1 MKLHLKKISVGGVG
15 AAILLAAAAVVFSQ
29 QPQGPPPGPPPGGF
43 RMGPGGP
50 GGPPPDGF
58 GFRGPG
64 GPGPR
69 EGFGPGGPGRPGG
82 PPPQGF
88 GPFGPF
94 GRELNLTDDQRTAM
108 QKIGESFRESDRALL
123 DQMRTLH
130 ENQRELMNGEFNE
143 AAIRAAAEAR
153 AKVQVELEISH
164 ARMMSQMVGLLTSE
178 QKAQLAARRQEMQR
192 IGPSMPPQPPQ

>member
-1 MKLHLKKISVGGVG
+1 MKLHLKKIGVG
-15 AAILLAAAAVVFSQ
+15 AVGVGILVTAAAVVFSQ

-43 RMGPGGP
+43 RMGQGGP

-64 GPGPR
+64 GPR
-69 EGFGPGGPGRPGG
+69 EGFGPGVPGRPGG

-94 GRELNLTDDQRTAM
+94 GRDLNLSDEQRTTV

-123 DQMRTLH
+123 DQMRTLR
-130 ENQRELMNGEFNE
+130 ESQRELINGEFNE
-143 AAIRAAAEAR
+143 AAVRAAAEAR
-153 AKVQVELEISH
+153 AKIQVELEISH
-164 ARMMSQMVGLLTSE
+164 AKMMSQMVSVLTSE
-178 QKAQLAARRQEMQR
+178 QKAQLDARRQEMQR
-192 IGPSMPPQPPQ
+192 MGPSMPPQPPE

>member
-94 GRELNLTDDQRTAM
+94 GRELNLTDDQRTAI

-153 AKVQVELEISH
+153 AKVQVELEVSH
-164 ARMMSQMVGLLTSE
+164 AKMMSQMAGVLTSE

-192 IGPSMPPQPPQ
+192 LGPPMPPQPPQ